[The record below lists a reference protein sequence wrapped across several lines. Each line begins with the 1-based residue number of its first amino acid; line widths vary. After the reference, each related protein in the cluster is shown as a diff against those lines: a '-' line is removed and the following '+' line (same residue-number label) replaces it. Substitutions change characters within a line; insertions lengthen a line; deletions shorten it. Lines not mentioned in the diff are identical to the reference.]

1 MDHAY
6 SKLIPLTVSILLDH
20 EAAGLCPGPQAVGS
34 LPGDSRNCKRVC
46 MIIIANLDCTV
57 TNPCLTF
64 IVSYSFL
71 SCLMCRWTFTSLCS
85 AFANLNQRAD
95 AIGTLQSHWT
105 RLTAFVSNSSSI
117 SRCLK
122 MSQGV
127 SRCLKMSQDVSRYL
141 QHHMAWA
148 EAAFP
153 ALGA

>member
-6 SKLIPLTVSILLDH
+6 SKLIPLTLSILLDH

-46 MIIIANLDCTV
+46 MIITANLDCTV

-95 AIGTLQSHWT
+95 AIGTLQSH
-105 RLTAFVSNSSSI
+105 
-117 SRCLK
+117 
-122 MSQGV
+122 G
-127 SRCLKMSQDVSRYL
+127 
-141 QHHMAWA
+141 
-148 EAAFP
+148 
-153 ALGA
+153 LG

>member
-6 SKLIPLTVSILLDH
+6 SKLIPLTLSILLDH

-46 MIIIANLDCTV
+46 MIITANLDCTV

-105 RLTAFVSNSSSI
+105 RLTAFVSNSSI
-117 SRCLK
+117 
-122 MSQGV
+122 

-141 QHHMAWA
+141 KHHMAWA